1 MAEGKRF
8 RYVIPAGS
16 DSSRS
21 LCFPFSYLKAIL
33 SHDRRMYG
41 VAPGTV
47 AVVPDDATAGG
58 DEPLIQQRIE
68 DLIETP

>member
-1 MAEGKRF
+1 M
-8 RYVIPAGS
+8 S
-16 DSSRS
+16 
-21 LCFPFSYLKAIL
+21 
-33 SHDRRMYG
+33 G